1 MEEFQ
6 EIYTTYARRVYRF
19 LLALTRDGTVAEEL
33 TQQTFYMA
41 FLHIGRFEGR
51 SSLYTWLCQIGK
63 NEWFRE
69 CRRLRRFSSG
79 EVEATTA
86 LGDPE
91 NSSVEDLPG
100 FEGSDAGIA
109 ESDASDSIEENMI
122 RKENGRRAAQA
133 LCGLPQPY
141 RDVVILRIYGE
152 LPFAEIAAL
161 FEKSESWG
169 KVTFFRGKEKLR
181 KMMEDQDDDM

>member
-1 MEEFQ
+1 MRRPGMADFQ

-19 LLALTRDGTVAEEL
+19 LLALTRDAAEAEEL
-33 TQQTFYMA
+33 TQQTFYRA

-69 CRRLRRFSSG
+69 CRHLRRFSKNNVESLETSG
-79 EVEATTA
+79 GSAGFGAASSTNFVSA
-86 LGDPE
+86 E
-91 NSSVEDLPG
+91 NPIED
-100 FEGSDAGIA
+100 DI
-109 ESDASDSIEENMI
+109 I
-122 RKENGRRAAQA
+122 RKENGKRAAQA

-152 LPFAEIAAL
+152 LPFGEISAL

-181 KMMEDQDDDM
+181 KIMEDQEDDL

>member
-1 MEEFQ
+1 MAEFQ
-6 EIYTTYARRVYRF
+6 DIYTTYARRVYRF
-19 LLALTRDGTVAEEL
+19 LLSLTGNASEAEEL
-33 TQQTFYMA
+33 TQQTFYRA

-69 CRRLRRFSSG
+69 CRRLRKFTRDDVETVDQSTGSLG
-79 EVEATTA
+79 EGPVASA
-86 LGDPE
+86 ANL
-91 NSSVEDLPG
+91 SVE
-100 FEGSDAGIA
+100 
-109 ESDASDSIEENMI
+109 EEII
-122 RKENGRRAAQA
+122 RKEDGRRAAQA

-141 RDVVILRIYGE
+141 RDVVVLRIYGE
-152 LPFAEIAAL
+152 LPYAEIAAL

-181 KMMEDQDDDM
+181 KMMEEPEDDM

>member
-1 MEEFQ
+1 MTEFQ
-6 EIYTTYARRVYRF
+6 DIYTTYARRVYRF
-19 LLALTRDGTVAEEL
+19 LLALTGNTSEAEEL
-33 TQQTFYMA
+33 TQQTFYRA

-69 CRRLRRFSSG
+69 CRRRRRFAGNDVDARTEPTGSDGSG
-79 EVEATTA
+79 RGVSV
-86 LGDPE
+86 DPTDVSAA
-91 NSSVEDLPG
+91 NGSVEDH
-100 FEGSDAGIA
+100 IV
-109 ESDASDSIEENMI
+109 
-122 RKENGRRAAQA
+122 RKEDGRRAAQA

-161 FEKSESWG
+161 FEKSVSWS

-181 KMMEDQDDDM
+181 NMMEEPND